1 MAVVNLTKISIIAVL
16 AKIKT
21 IEESNDLDK
30 YSRIVELLDST
41 QSVFDINLDNYKNME
56 LLSDHIE
63 MSTTGSVLWQ
73 RMRDTYQNLWDPDEQ
88 IFALPEQSFR
98 ETYQDPVDK

>member
-1 MAVVNLTKISIIAVL
+1 MAVVNLTKISVIAVL

-41 QSVFDINLDNYKNME
+41 QSVFNINLDNYKNME
-56 LLSDHIE
+56 LLADHIE
-63 MSTTGSVLWQ
+63 MSTTGSVLWH
-73 RMRDTYQNLWDPDEQ
+73 RMRDTYQNLWNPDEQ

-98 ETYQDPVDK
+98 ETYQDSVDK